1 MVEFC
6 FITKSKMEWFDELQ
20 NLGKGEMV
28 RVSQANLTDQAQSP
42 LYNSVQVMVSS
53 VYYSTQKQASF
64 YQNSMKILQYSKQ

>member
-1 MVEFC
+1 
-6 FITKSKMEWFDELQ
+6 MEWFDELQ

-28 RVSQANLTDQAQSP
+28 WVSQANLTDQAQSP
-42 LYNSVQVMVSS
+42 LNNSVQVMVSS